1 MKLILASASPRR
13 VEILKSIIDNFEV
26 IPADIDEEPKINQDV
41 NKEDLCVSLAL
52 KKAQAVFEK
61 FGNIAL
67 GADTL
72 VFLDKKILG
81 KPRSKE
87 QAFKTLKQL
96 SGKTH
101 AVITGVALVSAQ
113 RTITD
118 YDQSFV
124 TFPNLDERDILDYI
138 EKYKPYDKAGAY
150 GIQEIKDIWDIKYTG
165 SYTNILGL
173 PAEKVKQMLSFLE
186 GILCQR

>member
-13 VEILKSIIDNFEV
+13 VEILKSIIANFEV

>member
-26 IPADIDEEPKINQDV
+26 IPADIDEEPKINKDI
-41 NKEDLCVSLAL
+41 NPIDFCVSLAL
-52 KKAQAVFEK
+52 KKARAVFDK

-72 VFLDKKILG
+72 VFLGQEILG
-81 KPRSKE
+81 KPQTKE
-87 QAFKTLKQL
+87 QAFKTLKRL

-101 AVITGVALVSAQ
+101 LVITGVALVSELK
-113 RTITD
+113 TITD
-118 YDQSFV
+118 YDQSYV
-124 TFPNLDERDILDYI
+124 TFPDLDERDILDYI
-138 EKYKPYDKAGAY
+138 EKYKPYDKAGSY
-150 GIQEIKDIWDIKYTG
+150 GIQEIKDIWDIKYAG

-173 PAEKVKQMLSFLE
+173 PAKKVKQMLNLLE

>member
-13 VEILKSIIDNFEV
+13 VEILKSIIANFEV
-26 IPADIDEEPKINQDV
+26 IPADIDEEPIINQDV